1 LKRTIEIL
9 TERTRLRLID
19 ILDLNS
25 IHNLHSLPE
34 TDEYNTLGIPK
45 SIEETK
51 ETIAP
56 WIAQNEL
63 NRLQKYTLAIE
74 DNLNNDFMGLFGLK
88 LSNEK
93 YKRGEVWYKVH
104 SDFWNKGI
112 ATEVLAKM
120 IDYGFEE
127 LNLHRIQAG
136 CAVENVRSIKVL
148 EKVGMTQEG
157 RGRKVLPLKSGW
169 SDNFEYSI
177 LDTDK
182 RIRGSTKNNSDYN
195 ESLSKS

>member
-1 LKRTIEIL
+1 M
-9 TERTRLRLID
+9 
-19 ILDLNS
+19 DLNS

-157 RGRKVLPLKSGW
+157 RGRELLPLKSGW
-169 SDNFEYSI
+169 SDNFEYAI